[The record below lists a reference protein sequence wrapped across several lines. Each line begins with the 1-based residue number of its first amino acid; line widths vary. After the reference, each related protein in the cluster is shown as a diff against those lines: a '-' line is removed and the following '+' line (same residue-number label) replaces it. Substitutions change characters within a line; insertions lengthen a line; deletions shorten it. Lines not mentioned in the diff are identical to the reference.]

1 MKPSRTPGSS
11 GSDPDDGADGP
22 RGRTIRTAYDLFC
35 QHGVQAIGVDRI
47 VAEAGVAKM
56 TLYRNFRSKEEL
68 VVATL
73 ERREE
78 LWTWGWL
85 GGEVE
90 RRGGTPVEKLL
101 AIFDAL
107 DEWFRRPDYESCLF
121 ISCLLEAHDRTSAI
135 GAASLKGLANIRSLV
150 GRLAGEAGIPDPEGF
165 ARRWQVLMSGAIVAA
180 GQGDV
185 DAARRARE
193 VGSLVLEREGVL
205 GPGAG

>member
-1 MKPSRTPGSS
+1 MNPSRTLRASDS
-11 GSDPDDGADGP
+11 GPDDGADDP
-22 RGRTIRTAYDLFC
+22 RERIIRTAYDLFC

-135 GAASLKGLANIRSLV
+135 GAASVQGLANIRSFV
-150 GRLAGEAGIPDPEGF
+150 GRLADEAGIPDHEGF

-180 GQGDV
+180 SQGDV
-185 DAARRARE
+185 DAAKRARE

>member
-22 RGRTIRTAYDLFC
+22 RGRIIRTAYDLFC

-135 GAASLKGLANIRSLV
+135 GAASVQGLANIRSLV

-180 GQGDV
+180 SQGDV
-185 DAARRARE
+185 DAAKQARE